1 MNVTLPNGNVITDV
15 PDTATKAEVMQKA
28 ITGGLATQE
37 DFGAALTATQP
48 AISAD
53 ENARQEELVNNANGF
68 DRFMFGAINGLID
81 VGKGVGLF
89 NDLTPEEQAA
99 IKSLQQKFAA
109 KPSLSQDVGEF
120 VGQAAPFISG
130 GGLIAQVPKGV
141 ARLGVAS
148 GLGAAEGGIVAKGTG
163 NDVGAG
169 VAVGT
174 VAGPVAELVGPSVGK
189 LAGKIKDSA
198 GDLYRAAT
206 GIGGDISEATLKKAS
221 DAMDNKIIGSQKAA
235 QDFANE
241 VNPDAN
247 AVNAIRELGL
257 ENYATP
263 GMVSNNPTV
272 RALDNAVATLPG
284 TEISEAH
291 KRYISELGRK
301 ADEMI
306 TSFGGDLDKQAVS
319 DRVASRFDSTISSLQ
334 SQSDDIYDKIYK
346 KVPVR
351 ERIEANNAI
360 NFLEDFADDIGGLD
374 ELSPIMKRT
383 LTRLDPNTMP
393 TYGRLDLA
401 RKQIGQAIGKN
412 AGPFKDEETGVLKQL
427 YAAIT
432 DDQQA
437 VAEKHGAGELWGLGK
452 ELIKKRKSVEDD
464 AAFILGKKLQQ
475 SAIPKVESAVVN
487 MAKGNGSDF
496 RQLMKSIPKDM
507 RKEVA
512 LTSMNKAFTSYA
524 KSPGQ
529 QLGVDGFVKWYNG
542 MARNGANMKALREAI
557 GPDASK
563 RLDTIYQAAKAMN
576 RLNSGKQYASS
587 LVDQQVNNFLKE
599 KGSLAKIYGI
609 ASKAAAAEGI
619 TTLSGFPGTGAVG
632 VISGTLAAGKKSRIQ
647 AADALLSS
655 PEFKSMLF
663 QAQKAPID
671 RVEVRRLIE
680 KKVAQSK
687 SFKRW
692 EKTLSADESK
702 SLGRV
707 GLITW
712 LSQQDATAR
721 DDQS

>member
-1 MNVTLPNGNVITDV
+1 MDYSREQLMTALRNADAAG
-15 PDTATKAEVMQKA
+15 DTEGASRIAQMIKAQGQQA
-28 ITGGLATQE
+28 PQQE
-37 DFGAALTATQP
+37 SSQIVSP
-48 AISAD
+48 E
-53 ENARQEELVNNANGF
+53 ENARQENVVNNANGF
-68 DRFMFGAINGLID
+68 DRFMFGVINGLMD
-81 VGKGVGLF
+81 VGRGVGLF
-89 NDLTPEEQAA
+89 NDMTPEELAA
-99 IKSLQQKFAA
+99 IKSVQQKLAA
-109 KPSLSQDVGEF
+109 KPSTSQDVGEF
-120 VGQAAPFISG
+120 VGQAAPFLGG

-141 ARLGVAS
+141 ARLGAAA

-163 NDVGAG
+163 NDVGTGA
-169 VAVGT
+169 AVGAI
-174 VAGPVAELVGPSVGK
+174 AGPVAELVGPAVGK
-189 LAGKIKDSA
+189 IAGKAKDSA
-198 GDLYRAAT
+198 GDIYRSAF
-206 GIGGDISEATLKKAS
+206 GIGTNASEDTLKKAS
-221 DAMDNKIIGSQKAA
+221 SAIDNKIIGSQKAA

-247 AVNAIRELGL
+247 AINAIRELGL

-306 TSFGGDLDKQAVS
+306 TSFGGNFDKQAVS
-319 DRVASRFDSTISSLQ
+319 DKLAANFDNTISSLQ
-334 SQSDDIYDKIYK
+334 SQSDDIYDKISK

-351 ERIEANNAI
+351 DRVEAKNTI
-360 NFLEDFADDIGGLD
+360 NFLEDFADDIGGID

-401 RKQIGQAIGKN
+401 RKQIGHAIGKG
-412 AGPFKDEETGVLKQL
+412 AGPFKDEETGVLKRL

-437 VAEKHGAGELWGLGK
+437 VAEKYGAGDLWNLGK
-452 ELIKKRKSVEDD
+452 EIVKKRKSIEDD
-464 AAFILGKKLQQ
+464 AMSILGKKLQQ

-507 RKEVA
+507 RQEVA

-524 KSPGQ
+524 RSPGQ

-542 MARNGANMKALREAI
+542 MSRNKSNMEALKGAI
-557 GPDASK
+557 GQEASK

-576 RLNSGKQYASS
+576 RLNTGKQYASS
-587 LVDQQVNNFLKE
+587 LVDQQVNNFLKD
-599 KGSLAKIYGI
+599 KGGLSKLYGVAK
-609 ASKAAAAEGI
+609 KAAAAEGV
-619 TTLSGFPGTGAVG
+619 TSLSGFTGPGATAV
-632 VISGTLAAGKKSRIQ
+632 IASALSAGKTSRIK

-663 QAQKAPID
+663 RSKNAPID
-671 RVEVRRLIE
+671 RVEVRRSIE
-680 KKVAQSK
+680 RKVMQSNA
-687 SFKRW
+687 FKRW
-692 EKTLSADESK
+692 EKTLSTDEVK
-702 SLGRV
+702 ALERT

-712 LSQQDATAR
+712 LSQQDPKTTS
-721 DDQS
+721 D

>member
-1 MNVTLPNGNVITDV
+1 MDYSREQLMTALRNADAAG
-15 PDTATKAEVMQKA
+15 DTEGASRIAQMIKAQGQQA
-28 ITGGLATQE
+28 PQQE
-37 DFGAALTATQP
+37 SSQIVSP
-48 AISAD
+48 E
-53 ENARQEELVNNANGF
+53 ENARQENVVNNANGF
-68 DRFMFGAINGLID
+68 DRFMFGVINGLMD
-81 VGKGVGLF
+81 VGRGVGLF
-89 NDLTPEEQAA
+89 NDMTPEELAA
-99 IKSLQQKFAA
+99 IKSVQQKLAA
-109 KPSLSQDVGEF
+109 KPSTSQDVGEF
-120 VGQAAPFISG
+120 VGQAAPFLGG

-141 ARLGVAS
+141 ARLGAAA

-163 NDVGAG
+163 NDVGTGA
-169 VAVGT
+169 AVGAI
-174 VAGPVAELVGPSVGK
+174 AGPVAELVGPAVGK
-189 LAGKIKDSA
+189 IAGKAKDSA
-198 GDLYRAAT
+198 GDIYRSAF
-206 GIGGDISEATLKKAS
+206 GIGTNASEDTLKKAS
-221 DAMDNKIIGSQKAA
+221 SAIDNKIIGSQKAA

-247 AVNAIRELGL
+247 AINAIRELGL

-306 TSFGGDLDKQAVS
+306 TSFGGNFDKQAVS
-319 DRVASRFDSTISSLQ
+319 DKLAANFDNTISSLQ
-334 SQSDDIYDKIYK
+334 SQSDDIYDKISK

-351 ERIEANNAI
+351 DRVEAKNTI
-360 NFLEDFADDIGGLD
+360 NFLEDFADDIGGID

-401 RKQIGQAIGKN
+401 RKQIGHAIGKG
-412 AGPFKDEETGVLKQL
+412 AGPFKDEETGVLKRL

-437 VAEKHGAGELWGLGK
+437 VAEKYGAGDLWNLGK
-452 ELIKKRKSVEDD
+452 EIVKKRKSIEDD
-464 AAFILGKKLQQ
+464 AMSILGKKLQQ

-507 RKEVA
+507 RQEVA

-524 KSPGQ
+524 RSPGQ

-542 MARNGANMKALREAI
+542 MSRNKSNMEALKGAI
-557 GPDASK
+557 GQEASK

-576 RLNSGKQYASS
+576 RLNTGKQYASS
-587 LVDQQVNNFLKE
+587 LVDQQVNNFLKD
-599 KGSLAKIYGI
+599 KGGLSKLYGVAK
-609 ASKAAAAEGI
+609 KAAAAEGV
-619 TTLSGFPGTGAVG
+619 TSLSGFTGAG
-632 VISGTLAAGKKSRIQ
+632 ATAVIASALSAGKTSRIK

-663 QAQKAPID
+663 RSKNAPID
-671 RVEVRRLIE
+671 RVEVRRSIE
-680 KKVAQSK
+680 RKVMQSNA
-687 SFKRW
+687 FKRW
-692 EKTLSADESK
+692 EKTLSTDEVK
-702 SLGRV
+702 ALERT

-712 LSQQDATAR
+712 LSQQDPKTTS
-721 DDQS
+721 D